1 MHVDL
6 VKISRALGRIG
17 SAYLK
22 MGDFDQAKEFTQ
34 KALMEAFDEKLKQ

>member
-1 MHVDL
+1 MQVDL

-17 SAYLK
+17 AAYQKLGEIDK
-22 MGDFDQAKEFTQ
+22 ALEYTQ